1 MALEVEHTR
10 NHQLNHQAKDIKYLT
25 FFLNGAGFGVHIL
38 KVREIIG
45 MMPIAPLPQTPEY
58 VRGVIN
64 LRGRVIP
71 VIDLR
76 LRFGIEDP
84 ETDDRTCIIV
94 MEIEAPD
101 ATLLIGGIVD
111 AVSDVISLKDE
122 EIERKVSIGVELK
135 TDVIQ
140 GVAKQKDGIKILL
153 DVDRILT
160 SEESCLLNQAA

>member
-1 MALEVEHTR
+1 MENTKSLQK
-10 NHQLNHQAKDIKYLT
+10 NHPVKDSKYLT

-45 MMPIAPLPQTPEY
+45 IMPITQLPQTPEF

-76 LRFGIEDP
+76 LRFGIEDA
-84 ETDDRTCIIV
+84 ETGDRTCIIV

-101 ATLLIGGIVD
+101 RRLQIGVIVD

-122 EIERKVSIGVELK
+122 DIEKKVSLGVELK
-135 TDVIQ
+135 SDVIQ
-140 GVAKQKDGIKILL
+140 GVAKLKDGIKILL
-153 DVDRILT
+153 NVDRILT
-160 SEESCLLNQAA
+160 TEESYLLNQAA